1 MDKPTVAYSVK
12 LQTPV
17 TEVLSGRDAAATV
30 NEATFALVVE
40 AGMVIVLEVK
50 LGLKVVNNVPVKVVP
65 A

>member
-1 MDKPTVAYSVK
+1 MDKPTVADSVK

-30 NEATFALVVE
+30 KDATLALVVD
-40 AGMVIVLEVK
+40 AGIVIVLPVK
-50 LGLKVVNNVPVKVVP
+50 LGLKVVKSVPVKGTP